1 MLKLP
6 GASCINVTYAQNGHR
21 NVSTLFLYKLGVWML
36 LAVRTHSFSWSEKS
50 NEVNKDF
57 KLCFHFNIH
66 IYIKYSTFINGDK
79 HCIHKVSTQKL
90 NQNYMNLDTL
100 KRMRFITFPVAWNV
114 SMTARSAII
123 IHIFK
128 LNCGPHVMRMYLSIV
143 WFE

>member
-21 NVSTLFLYKLGVWML
+21 NVRMLFLYKLGVWML
-36 LAVRTHSFSWSEKS
+36 LAVHTHSFSWSEKS

-79 HCIHKVSTQKL
+79 HCIHKVSMQKL
-90 NQNYMNLDTL
+90 NQNYMNLDTFEEDAL
-100 KRMRFITFPVAWNV
+100 HHF
-114 SMTARSAII
+114 S
-123 IHIFK
+123 
-128 LNCGPHVMRMYLSIV
+128 CGMQCFNDSEECYNNSYI
-143 WFE
+143 